1 MTIEETVKSFIEDV
15 NAEFGSDL
23 AIDSQGEVVI
33 QILGL
38 LAGVAIELHYGLPM
52 STYLLIMAISAA
64 SIGACLIS
72 AVVLSEA
79 WEGDGWLLGTVLIV
93 IGAFVFGTI
102 LMIAIGGAITQVI
115 MGALG

>member
-1 MTIEETVKSFIEDV
+1 M
-15 NAEFGSDL
+15 L
-23 AIDSQGEVVI
+23 

-52 STYLLIMAISAA
+52 STYLWMMAISAVPR
-64 SIGACLIS
+64 IGACLIS

-102 LMIAIGGAITQVI
+102 LMIAIGGATTQVL
-115 MGALG
+115 MGLIR

>member
-1 MTIEETVKSFIEDV
+1 M
-15 NAEFGSDL
+15 L
-23 AIDSQGEVVI
+23 

-38 LAGVAIELHYGLPM
+38 LVGAIIELQYGFPM
-52 STYLLIMAISAA
+52 STYLWTMAISAV

-102 LMIAIGGAITQVI
+102 LMIAIGGATTQVL
-115 MGALG
+115 MGLIR